1 MTVKKLILPIA
12 ILVVIL
18 GLVVAASQL
27 GWLSIPGLSKGTKA
41 EPSGSEKEETGPI
54 VKLNPLVINLK
65 DENGRSY
72 LKTTIALELG
82 KKNQLEEVKKRTSLL
97 TDLVILTLGD
107 KRLEELKQPESK
119 ESLKQELLSKMNQQ
133 FPSKMIK
140 SVYFDEFLY
149 E

>member
-1 MTVKKLILPIA
+1 MKKLILPIV

-41 EPSGSEKEETGPI
+41 EPSGSEKEEMGPI
-54 VKLNPLVINLK
+54 VKLNPLIINLK

-72 LKTTIALELG
+72 LKTTIVLEVAR
-82 KKNQLEEVKKRTSLL
+82 KNQLEEVKKMLSLL
-97 TDLVILTLGD
+97 TDMVIVTLSD
-107 KRLEELKQPESK
+107 KLLEELKQPESK
-119 ESLKQELLSKMNQQ
+119 ENLKSELLSKMNQP
-133 FPSKMIK
+133 FPAKMIK
-140 SVYFDEFLY
+140 RVYFDEFLY